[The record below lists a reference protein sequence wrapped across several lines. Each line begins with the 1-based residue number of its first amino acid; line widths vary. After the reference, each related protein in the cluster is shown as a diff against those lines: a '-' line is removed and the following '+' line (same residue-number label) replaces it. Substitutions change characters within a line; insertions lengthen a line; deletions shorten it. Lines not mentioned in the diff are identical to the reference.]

1 MQKLSKVKATDKLS
15 IPLKLD
21 MASILAMAGA
31 QPLQTGTYQDAQYEL
46 MSILIHKGPSASHGH
61 YGIDCFPSLMA
72 PAQMSAAVAHVTVVL
87 VYADVHCI
95 ASDNRGFASAHLTQL
110 GAILLLQ
117 YALVFCAEH
126 VPCSSSSKTPSGGFA
141 VAHVWDAGAQKWWR
155 CDDEACDRDAQ
166 GACGRAGRPWC
177 SP

>member
-61 YGIDCFPSLMA
+61 YGTDFSSTLNGPDVRF
-72 PAQMSAAVAHVTVVL
+72 QMYL
-87 VYADVHCI
+87 
-95 ASDNRGFASAHLTQL
+95 
-110 GAILLLQ
+110 
-117 YALVFCAEH
+117 
-126 VPCSSSSKTPSGGFA
+126 
-141 VAHVWDAGAQKWWR
+141 
-155 CDDEACDRDAQ
+155 
-166 GACGRAGRPWC
+166 
-177 SP
+177 